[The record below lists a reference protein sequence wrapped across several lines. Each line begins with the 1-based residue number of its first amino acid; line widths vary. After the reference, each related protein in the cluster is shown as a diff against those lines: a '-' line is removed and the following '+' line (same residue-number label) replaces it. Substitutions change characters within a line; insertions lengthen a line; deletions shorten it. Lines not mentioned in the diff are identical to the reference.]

1 MALVLLLGALCTS
14 FDSSV
19 ASAQS
24 PQIDVQIDGVTFAFE
39 PGVTDADRADVI
51 EGIRLGQ
58 DAIARYLGLENLQE
72 IEVTV
77 LASASTQRE
86 FAVASTQGFE
96 IEVYAGGQSWK
107 YAPALIR
114 IETLVHELTHVYQNQ
129 LLGPSRTDVPLWFDE
144 GAAEAMG
151 YLAIT
156 QIGVLDQDDIYQ
168 LSAYLLT
175 AYPVAGSLSQF
186 APYGSLITEA
196 YPLSYIAVQ
205 YLLGRSGLSVSALGE
220 FYRAVGGGTAVD
232 EAFHRTFGI
241 TVPEYY
247 VEFDAWRPTLQTG
260 SEVPPDFSP
269 PHGIEQQA
277 AASWLHLQP
286 EIVRGDQ
293 LIVVIATN
301 PGAVCALDLLLGQ
314 SAIQR
319 ETFANGDGEAFWLV
333 TIPTD
338 APIGPAT
345 ASASCGA
352 AAVEAIVEV
361 R

>member
-1 MALVLLLGALCTS
+1 MALILLWAAVCLP

-19 ASAQS
+19 AGAQV
-24 PQIDVQIDGVTFAFE
+24 PQVDVQLDGVTFAFE

-58 DAIARYLGLENLQE
+58 VVIANYLGLENLQE
-72 IEVTV
+72 IQVTV
-77 LASASTQRE
+77 RASASAERE
-86 FAVASTQGFE
+86 FAVAATLGFE
-96 IEVYAGGQSWK
+96 IEVYAGGQSWQ

-114 IETLVHELTHVYQNQ
+114 IETLVHELTHVYQNE
-129 LLGPSRTDVPLWFDE
+129 LLGPGRTDVPLWFDE
-144 GAAEAMG
+144 GAAEALG

-175 AYPVAGSLSQF
+175 NYPVSGSLAQF

-220 FYRAVGGGTAVD
+220 FYRAVGSGAAAG
-232 EAFHRTFGI
+232 EAFQRTFGL
-241 TVPEYY
+241 TMLEYY
-247 VEFDAWRPTLQTG
+247 VEFDAWRPTLQPA
-260 SEVPPDFSP
+260 SAVPPDFSP

-277 AASWLHLQP
+277 TASWLHLQP
-286 EIVRGDQ
+286 QIARGNQ
-293 LIVVIATN
+293 LIVVIETS
-301 PGAVCALDLLLGQ
+301 PGAVCALDLWLGQ

-319 ETFANGDGEAFWLV
+319 ETFANDDGEAFWLV

-338 APIGPAT
+338 APVGSAT

-352 AAVEAIVEV
+352 AALSATVEV